1 MRIKRSKLSSYKL
14 KKIIVHFVI
23 DVNATKTGLLLGV
36 NRNTINRFYHIFR
49 NQIYQYQVRLFEEK
63 LHKTTVE
70 CDKAYFGGKRKRGV
84 PGKRGRGTT
93 KQPVFGI
100 FERDSKV
107 YTEIVD
113 NCTKPTLQAIIRGRI
128 DPKTIIVTDKWRGY
142 DGLVDVG
149 YDAHFRINHSKTFSN
164 GRGVHI
170 NGIENFWSFTKRRL
184 NQFSNGVKPNFLFH
198 LKECEWRYK
207 KSKTQMI
214 KELVYL
220 LKKFRRIY

>member
-1 MRIKRSKLSSYKL
+1 MLIKRSKLSSYQL
-14 KKIIVHFVI
+14 KKVITHFVVDI
-23 DVNATKTGLLLGV
+23 NASKTSLLTGI
-36 NRNTINRFYHIFR
+36 NRNTVNRFYHIFR
-49 NQIYQYQVRLFEEK
+49 TVIYEEQNHLFEEK

-70 CDKAYFGGKRKRGV
+70 CDEAYFGGKRKRGV
-84 PGKRGRGTT
+84 PGKRGRGTN

-100 FERDSKV
+100 FERDGKV

-149 YDAHFRINHSKTFSN
+149 YDAHYRINHSKTFSN
-164 GRGVHI
+164 GHGVHI

-184 NQFSNGVKPNFLFH
+184 HKFSNGVKPNFLFH

-207 KSKTQMI
+207 KSKSQMI
-214 KELVYL
+214 EELVYL
-220 LKKFRRIY
+220 LKKFRRLY